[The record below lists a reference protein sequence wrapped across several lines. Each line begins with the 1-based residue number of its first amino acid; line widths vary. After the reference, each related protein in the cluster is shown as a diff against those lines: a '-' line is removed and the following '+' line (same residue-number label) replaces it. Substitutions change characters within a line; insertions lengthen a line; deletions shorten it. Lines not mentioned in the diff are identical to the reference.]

1 MDRRDFVRASAVGM
15 SLATGLPLRVA
26 VPGRRLV
33 ERWSWVMGQ
42 SVHILLFAENDDQ
55 GLEAASRAL
64 AELRRIEGALSR
76 FDDASDLCELN
87 RQAGRRPV
95 QIGADLMAVL
105 AAGTRIKAASAG
117 AFNLAVEPLMRA
129 WGFRDSRRAPPSEQE
144 LREACD
150 TLAAAEIRLAGDRA
164 FLPSAST
171 QLDSGGIGVGYGL
184 DRAGAVLRSAGISQ
198 ALIDI
203 SGDCLALGAPPG
215 ETGWA
220 VDIASPGDRGG
231 IDRTFSLRDQG
242 LATSSNLESI
252 IQLGAIIAGHVMDP
266 RTGHPASRER
276 QSTVIAPRAIEADGF
291 STAALITGN
300 PGPGTIFAAA
310 PRKASR

>member
-129 WGFRDSRRAPPSEQE
+129 WGFRDWAASAP
-144 LREACD
+144 
-150 TLAAAEIRLAGDRA
+150 RLPGVQQ
-164 FLPSAST
+164 AST
-171 QLDSGGIGVGYGL
+171 WMCAITTATPCPVCPISMNPPWQGWHSGP
-184 DRAGAVLRSAGISQ
+184 IS
-198 ALIDI
+198 
-203 SGDCLALGAPPG
+203 
-215 ETGWA
+215 
-220 VDIASPGDRGG
+220 
-231 IDRTFSLRDQG
+231 
-242 LATSSNLESI
+242 
-252 IQLGAIIAGHVMDP
+252 
-266 RTGHPASRER
+266 
-276 QSTVIAPRAIEADGF
+276 
-291 STAALITGN
+291 
-300 PGPGTIFAAA
+300 
-310 PRKASR
+310 